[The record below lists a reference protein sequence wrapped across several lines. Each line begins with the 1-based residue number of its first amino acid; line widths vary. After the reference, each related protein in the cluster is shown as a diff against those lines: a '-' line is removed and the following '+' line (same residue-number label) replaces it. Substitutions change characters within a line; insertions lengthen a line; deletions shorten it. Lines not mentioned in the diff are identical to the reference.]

1 MDVRMPDG
9 TIIRGVPD
17 GMSKSEL
24 MAKLT
29 ANGYS
34 FEGSAANM
42 PATGPTKS
50 ERVDAFHKGALDG
63 MRNYDATDAIG
74 GQARGAGSL
83 GATILA
89 PVDAL
94 ARYINN
100 GKPINIGGYDIVGQ
114 DRRVGMDAGLKSAGV
129 NTDSTQ
135 FKTNKLIAEV
145 AGTSGI
151 GGLLG
156 KGAQA
161 VGAAPSLVSA
171 LQTGGLNAAGQ
182 TGLAGVTTRALGGS
196 LTGGATAGLVNPE
209 DALTGAVIG
218 GVMPGA
224 IQAAGGAGKF
234 IKNKMNDRFAAQMS
248 EFNRKAPLNETIKKS
263 VEAGYIIPP
272 NMVNPSLKNQVIESI
287 SGKQATQQI
296 ASGKNEQVTGSLV
309 RKALGIA
316 DDVPITTKALEDLRK
331 TAGKTYAEVSSLSP
345 QAAADLE
352 ALKVARNEATGWFNA
367 YNRSARPDDL
377 LKAKEARAL
386 SDSLEQ
392 ALEAHALDAGKK
404 ELIPWL
410 REARKQIAKTYTVG
424 RALNDASG
432 TVDAR
437 VLGRLYEKGVPL
449 SDGLDTA
456 GRFASA
462 FPTVAKSTQQTGSQA
477 AHNLKSMASLLT
489 GAGGAAAMGPMGVTA
504 AAIPFVAPP
513 IARSIMFREGAQNA
527 LVKQAPMASSAARLT
542 ELLDNAELQQLLIRT
557 APVTAAR

>member
-1 MDVRMPDG
+1 MTEQEEFEFRARMEREMGSQTTAPEKPAPSKMDSV
-9 TIIRGVPD
+9 
-17 GMSKSEL
+17 L
-24 MAKLT
+24 MANNPMLQN
-29 ANGYS
+29 A
-34 FEGSAANM
+34 M
-42 PATGPTKS
+42 
-50 ERVDAFHKGALDG
+50 
-63 MRNYDATDAIG
+63 NYNATDAVG
-74 GQARGAGSL
+74 GQVRGAGSL

-89 PVDAL
+89 PIDAL
-94 ARYINN
+94 ARYVNN
-100 GKPINIGGYDIVGQ
+100 GKPINVGGYDIAGQ
-114 DRRVGMDAGLKSAGV
+114 DRRAGMDAGLETAGV

-135 FKTNKLIAEV
+135 FKTNKLLVEV
-145 AGTSGI
+145 AGTAGV

-161 VGAAPSLVSA
+161 MGATPAMVSA

-182 TGLAGVTTRALGGS
+182 TGLTGVATRALGGAA
-196 LTGGATAGLVNPE
+196 TGGAVAGLVNPE
-209 DALTGAVIG
+209 DALTGALIG
-218 GVMPGA
+218 GAMPGA
-224 IQAAGGAGKF
+224 IQAAGSAGKF
-234 IKNKMNDRFAAQMS
+234 LNNRMNDRFAAQMS
-248 EFNRKAPLNETIKKS
+248 EFNRKAPLNETVRKS
-263 VEAGYIIPP
+263 VEAGYVIPP
-272 NMVNPSLKNQVIESI
+272 NMVKPSLKNQVIESI

-331 TAGKTYAEVSSLSP
+331 TAGKAYAEVSSLSP

-386 SDSLEQ
+386 SNSLED
-392 ALEAHALDAGKK
+392 ALEVHAKEAGKS
-404 ELIPWL
+404 ELIPAL
-410 REARKQIAKTYTVG
+410 RDARKQIAKTYTVG

-437 VLGRLYEKGVPL
+437 VLGRMYEKGLPL

-477 AHNLKSMASLLT
+477 AHNLKSFGSLLT
-489 GAGGAAAMGPMGVTA
+489 GAGGYSLMGPMGA
-504 AAIPFVAPP
+504 AAAAVPFVAPP
-513 IARSIMFREGAQNA
+513 MARSIMFREGAQKA
-527 LVKQAPMASSAARLT
+527 LVQNAPKASSAAQLA
-542 ELLDNAELQQLLIRT
+542 ELLNNAELQQLLLRT

>member
-1 MDVRMPDG
+1 MTEQEEFEFRARMEREMGAQAPAPEKPSASKMDRAM
-9 TIIRGVPD
+9 
-17 GMSKSEL
+17 
-24 MAKLT
+24 MANNPMLQ
-29 ANGYS
+29 N
-34 FEGSAANM
+34 
-42 PATGPTKS
+42 
-50 ERVDAFHKGALDG
+50 AL
-63 MRNYDATDAIG
+63 NYNATDAVG
-74 GQARGAGSL
+74 GQVRGAGSL

-89 PVDAL
+89 PIDAL
-94 ARYINN
+94 ARYVNN
-100 GKPINIGGYDIVGQ
+100 GKPINVGGYDIAGQ
-114 DRRVGMDAGLKSAGV
+114 DRRAGMDAGLRTAGV

-135 FKTNKLIAEV
+135 FKTNKLLAEV
-145 AGTSGI
+145 VGTSGV

-156 KGAQA
+156 RVAQA
-161 VGAAPSLVSA
+161 MGAAPSMVSA

-182 TGLAGVTTRALGGS
+182 SGLGGIITRALGGAA
-196 LTGGATAGLVNPE
+196 TGGAVAGLVNPE
-209 DALTGAVIG
+209 DALTGALIG
-218 GVMPGA
+218 GAMPGA
-224 IQAAGGAGKF
+224 IQAAGSAGKF
-234 IKNKMNDRFAAQMS
+234 LNNKMNERFAAQMS
-248 EFNRKAPLNETIKKS
+248 EFNRKAQLNETIKKS

-296 ASGKNEQVTGSLV
+296 ASGKNEQITGSLV

-316 DDVPITTKALEDLRK
+316 DDVPITTKTLEDLRK
-331 TAGKTYAEVSSLSP
+331 TAGKAYAEVSSLSP

-404 ELIPWL
+404 ELIPSL

-449 SDGLDTA
+449 SDGLDIA

-477 AHNLKSMASLLT
+477 AHNLKSFGSLLT
-489 GAGGAAAMGPMGVTA
+489 GAGGYSLMGPMGATA

-513 IARSIMFREGAQNA
+513 MARSIMFRDGAQRG
-527 LVKQAPMASSAARLT
+527 LVQSAPKASSAAQLA
-542 ELLDNAELQQLLIRT
+542 ELLNNAELQQLLIRT